1 MAGHG
6 RDETTETQARRRKAA
21 FLAGTVLAL
30 GAMLPALA
38 APHAFA
44 QAGEQSISVQAGSL
58 TAALN
63 DLAAQTGLQII
74 FDASLANGKTTDGVS
89 GTMTPDQALDTLLA
103 DTGVTASFAGAD
115 QIALAT
121 QGPIDPQQGELLN
134 TIYVYGAR
142 DATTLDDTSASIGI
156 VNSKAIDYGQIQYLP
171 GALRRL
177 ANVEKGATN
186 NTGIVVRG
194 MNFEGFSP
202 AGAPMGSIYV
212 DGILQSRYNSRF
224 GARSLWDAEQVEVY
238 RGPQSTLSGRAATA
252 GAIYLKTKDPTF
264 EQEYVLSTTAGNKNL
279 AGGAFVVN
287 APLSQ
292 EDGIA
297 LRIAGSYEQLTTE
310 VDYPTYNVYDNYDDF
325 RTELSAN
332 IRAKLLFEPS
342 DLPDTRALFTY
353 AFSKD
358 RPNERLVDPVT
369 GNGNLYLLPTL
380 AEYREIEMHNTGL
393 EVTHDISPALKLTS
407 QTSVSYGLTE
417 RESIDN
423 GTSGVA
429 NAWYGTY
436 KDTLASQELRLNYEH
451 DRWNWVA
458 GLFGSY
464 EFQDSDLFWRATEFN
479 LAQKSLYAR
488 RTANLAAFGEAEYEF
503 IPSWKATLGGRVDY
517 IRETTEEKSKSISI
531 GGGSTTAITNA
542 SISEVNVVPKIGLS
556 KEFNEDH
563 VAGFTYSQGFRTG
576 GYYLD
581 QTTGEA
587 VQYDPEYADNY
598 ELFYKGKFLNERLR
612 VDANVFYT
620 RYRDQ
625 QVESIA
631 PGVGG
636 GTIVSNAA
644 SSYSL
649 GFEFEPNFAI
659 NENLSVFASVGY
671 LHTEFED
678 FNHRI
683 YGDLSGES
691 FPEAPEWSVAFGGLY
706 TFDNG
711 FYVGG
716 DAKFVSDYNA
726 RFNVA
731 APLEEIDSHFLVN
744 VQTGI
749 RRNNWEV
756 NAFVEN
762 LFDEHYN
769 TTLELQ
775 GSGVN
780 PSFAQVG
787 PSRLFGLNL
796 KAKF

>member
-1 MAGHG
+1 MTG
-6 RDETTETQARRRKAA
+6 
-21 FLAGTVLAL
+21 
-30 GAMLPALA
+30 
-38 APHAFA
+38 
-44 QAGEQSISVQAGSL
+44 
-58 TAALN
+58 ALN
-63 DLAAQTGLQII
+63 ELTAQTGLQII
-74 FDASLANGKTTDGVS
+74 FDANLANGRSTSGVS
-89 GTMTPDQALDTLLA
+89 GTMTANQALDTLLA
-103 DTGVTASFAGAD
+103 GTGVTASFAGED
-115 QIALAT
+115 QVALAT
-121 QGPIDPQQGELLN
+121 QGDTSLDEGTLLDPIL
-134 TIYVYGAR
+134 IYGAR
-142 DATTLDDTSASIGI
+142 DATTLEDTSASIGI
-156 VNSKAIDYGQIQYLP
+156 VNSEAIDYGQIQYLP

-264 EQEYVLSTTAGNKNL
+264 EQEYVLSATAGNKNL
-279 AGGAFVVN
+279 GGGAFVVN
-287 APLSQ
+287 APVSE

-310 VDYPTYNVYDNYDDF
+310 IDYPTYDVYDNYDDF

-342 DLPDTRALFTY
+342 ELPDTRALFSY

-358 RPNERLVDPVT
+358 RPNERLVDPAT
-369 GNGNLYLLPTL
+369 GDGNIYLLPTL
-380 AEYREIEMHNTGL
+380 AEFREIQTHNTGL
-393 EVTHDISPALKLTS
+393 EVTHDISPSLRLTS
-407 QTSVSYGLTE
+407 QTGISYGLTE
-417 RESIDN
+417 RESMDN
-423 GTSGVA
+423 GTANVA

-436 KDTLASQELRLNYEH
+436 KDTLASQELRLNFDQ
-451 DRWNWVA
+451 DRWSWVA

-464 EFQDSDLFWRATEFN
+464 EYQDSDLFWRATEFS
-479 LAQKSLYAR
+479 LQQRSLYNR
-488 RTANLAAFGEAEYEF
+488 RTTNLAAFGEAKYEF
-503 IPSWKATLGGRVDY
+503 LPGWKATLGGRVDY
-517 IRETTEEKSKSISI
+517 IKETTEDTSISTTI
-531 GGGSTTAITNA
+531 GAGSTTTVTGGGIN
-542 SISEVNVVPKIGLS
+542 EVNIVPKIGLS
-556 KEFNEDH
+556 KEFNDYH
-563 VAGFTYSQGFRTG
+563 TAGFTYSQGFRTG
-576 GYYLD
+576 GYYVD
-581 QTTGEA
+581 TVNNQS

-598 ELFYKGKFLNERLR
+598 ELFYKGKFLDERLR

-631 PGVGG
+631 PGIGG

-644 SSYSL
+644 SSYAL
-649 GFEFEPNFAI
+649 GFEFEPTFNV
-659 NENLSVFASVGY
+659 NDNLSVFASLGY

-683 YGDLSGES
+683 YGDLTGES
-691 FPEAPEWSVAFGGLY
+691 FPEAPEWTFAFGGLY

-731 APLEEIDSHFLVN
+731 APLEELDSHFLVN
-744 VQTGI
+744 MQTGI
-749 RRNNWEV
+749 RRDNWEI

-762 LFDEHYN
+762 LLDERYF

-780 PSFAQVG
+780 PTFAQAG
-787 PSRLFGLNL
+787 PSRLFGLNV